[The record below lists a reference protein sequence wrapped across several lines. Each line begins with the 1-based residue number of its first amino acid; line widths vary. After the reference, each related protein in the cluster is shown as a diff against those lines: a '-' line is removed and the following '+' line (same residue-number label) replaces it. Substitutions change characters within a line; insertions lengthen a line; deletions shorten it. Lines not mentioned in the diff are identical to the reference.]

1 MTQRIAS
8 TTSTENDTVAFVDEV
23 VDVVVAMDNGDD
35 GDGVLERASRSASA
49 LASSTG
55 GGDVASEMVEKVK
68 RWELEQSQK
77 IWDAVDAVVDFG
89 KNVAFGSREITSA
102 PMWTMNDAMENATNA
117 VKSFAEVDGVR
128 GRCLVQASFHP
139 PHKDVARIQFP
150 ASPTAA
156 ALQACRFGFLEAQV
170 FGLEQGLLLEP
181 FLIRRT
187 AEVI

>member
-8 TTSTENDTVAFVDEV
+8 TTSKETDTVAFVDEV
-23 VDVVVAMDNGDD
+23 VDVVVAMDGDD

-55 GGDVASEMVEKVK
+55 GGDVASEMVDTVK

-102 PMWTMNDAMENATNA
+102 PMWTMNDAMEKATNA
-117 VKSFAEVDGVR
+117 VKSFAEVARETLPAGT
-128 GRCLVQASFHP
+128 
-139 PHKDVARIQFP
+139 DV
-150 ASPTAA
+150 TK
-156 ALQACRFGFLEAQV
+156 LEDAV
-170 FGLEQGLLLEP
+170 KAV
-181 FLIRRT
+181 T
-187 AEVI
+187 SATSVTSAH

>member
-102 PMWTMNDAMENATNA
+102 PMWTMNDAMENATKA
-117 VKSFAEVDGVR
+117 V
-128 GRCLVQASFHP
+128 
-139 PHKDVARIQFP
+139 
-150 ASPTAA
+150 
-156 ALQACRFGFLEAQV
+156 
-170 FGLEQGLLLEP
+170 
-181 FLIRRT
+181 
-187 AEVI
+187 